1 MENQIQRANN
11 GLTNSTNILPQRVIN
26 EQPDKVEVQK
36 EIAGLLERVVLLY
49 QIPNWGTKNAILLSE
64 WIMDNYKFE
73 TLETIKACLKN
84 PPPTKDPNW
93 RLTPDTINQW
103 FEVELEK
110 QAELLEREHQK
121 RKEQEL
127 RLALLPPKDLKMTTE
142 EWEKIDGLLDEYKKA
157 ILKMEVKSVRPMTEE
172 EIKIEGDPN
181 YDAYKEWKKRNGYG
195 K

>member
-1 MENQIQRANN
+1 M
-11 GLTNSTNILPQRVIN
+11 TNSTNILPQKVLN
-26 EQPDKVEVQK
+26 EQPDKVAVQK

-49 QIPNWGTKNAILLSE
+49 QIPNWGAKNAILLSE
-64 WIMDNYKFE
+64 WIMDNYKME
-73 TLETIKACLKN
+73 TMETIKACLRN
-84 PPPTKDPNW
+84 PSPTKDPNW
-93 RLTPDTINQW
+93 RLTPDTINAW
-103 FEVELEK
+103 FKVELEK

-127 RLALLPPKDLKMTTE
+127 RLALLPDKNLTMTPE

-172 EIKIEGDPN
+172 EIKEEGDPE
-181 YDAYKEWKKRNGYG
+181 YDSYKAWKKRNGYG